1 VCTCNEFQIVWL
13 SLNVSV
19 VVCYNRYYFLN
30 IFYYLGIFKDSI
42 LESESISVIRCEDM
56 LGHTGKI

>member
-1 VCTCNEFQIVWL
+1 VGTCNEFQIVWL

-30 IFYYLGIFKDSI
+30 IFYYLGFFKERI
-42 LESESISVIRCEDM
+42 LESESISVIRCEDT
-56 LGHTGKI
+56 LGPIGKD